1 MNSRAHQVAVFEVIK
16 ETADAVTLVL
26 DVPQAVQQKFAY
38 SPGQFLTL
46 RIPSEQEGC
55 GGAVARCYSLSSS
68 PHTDDRPAVTV
79 KRTTGG
85 YASNWICDN
94 VAVDTVL
101 TVLEPSGSFVPR
113 SLDADVLLCAA
124 GSGITPVVSIAKSI
138 LTAGSGDVAL
148 FYANRDRESV
158 IFAWVLDE
166 LAASFPGRLTI
177 VDWLEEDQGLP
188 ASADIATIARQYA
201 DRDVYICGP
210 TGFTAATHTAL
221 AQLGVPPSRIRNEEY
236 RSLDV
241 DPFAGPTATLAPPK
255 PGRVAAPGTHTA
267 TIEFE
272 GETYDID
279 WPKNEPLLDVLLAKG
294 LDVPYVCRES
304 ACGTCVCSVRSGR
317 TRMLLNESLI
327 DEELDR
333 GLTLACQT
341 VSEGDGV
348 HIAFDQD

>member
-16 ETADAVTLVL
+16 ETVDAVTLVL
-26 DVPQAVQQKFAY
+26 DVPQAVREKFTY

-46 RIPSEQEGC
+46 RIPSDQDCRDGS
-55 GGAVARCYSLSSS
+55 VARCYSLSSS

-79 KRTTGG
+79 KRTAGG

-124 GSGITPVVSIAKSI
+124 GSGITPVVSIAKSV

-148 FYANRDRESV
+148 FYANRDRDSV
-158 IFAWVLDE
+158 IFAGVLGD
-166 LAASFPGRLTI
+166 LAARFPGRLT
-177 VDWLEEDQGLP
+177 VAEWLEEEHGLP
-188 ASADIATIARQYA
+188 GSADIAALVRPFA
-201 DRDVYICGP
+201 DRDAYICGP
-210 TGFTAATHTAL
+210 TGFTAAAHAAL
-221 AQLGVPPSRIRNEEY
+221 AQLDVPLSRIRNEEY
-236 RSLDV
+236 RSLEIS
-241 DPFAGPTATLAPPK
+241 PFDGPEASVTPPGAG
-255 PGRVAAPGTHTA
+255 RSAAPGAHTA

-279 WPKNEPLLDVLLAKG
+279 WPKNVPLLDVLLAKG

-327 DEELDR
+327 DDELDR

-341 VSEGDGV
+341 VPETDGV